1 MEVILE
7 SSRNRKKI
15 SIAQTKHV
23 LSCELWRISKEVVE
37 ANVVGL

>member
-1 MEVILE
+1 MGVILE
-7 SSRNRKKI
+7 SSRNRRKI

-23 LSCELWRISKEVVE
+23 LSEVWRISKEVGE